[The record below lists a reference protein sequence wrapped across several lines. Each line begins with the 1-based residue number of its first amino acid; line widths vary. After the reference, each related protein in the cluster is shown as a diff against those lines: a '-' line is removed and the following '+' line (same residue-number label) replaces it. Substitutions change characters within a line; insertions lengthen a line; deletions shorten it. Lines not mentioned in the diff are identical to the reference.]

1 MSDVK
6 FKGITVEGG
15 EGCAIIKGI
24 TTEGESIDLST
35 FKGVIV
41 EGGEALTGGFAQII
55 KKKRK

>member
-24 TTEGESIDLST
+24 TTEGEAMDLST
-35 FKGVIV
+35 FKGVTV
-41 EGGEALTGGFAQII
+41 EGGEAFGGFAQII